1 MKTLLDTRRQKS
13 DGCFNII
20 FRITHERKVYTLNS
34 GISAAE
40 FHWNKQKS
48 EIDKT
53 HPNSKLLNIKLS
65 NQFFKIQKVI
75 LELDIDFTI
84 SELRNRV
91 EGKPESCKEVTFKSF
106 SDNLIYQMLEITKT
120 GNALVYQT
128 ALNRFVDFYGK
139 DDFVFTD
146 INYSVLKQFEH
157 HLLLA
162 GLKLNSISNYI
173 RTIRAIY
180 NKAIKLKVVDR
191 SFYPFYDISIKS
203 EKTTKRAVLKEDLY
217 KILLCKETGHTITSK
232 SLNLFFL
239 SFYLRGISFTDL
251 AYLTPLN
258 IIDGRLT
265 YKRRK
270 THKNY
275 SIKLFPEALSIIF
288 QFNVVGSKYLLPILP
303 NDVPEDTIRA
313 KKIISQCIKTTNKYL
328 KRLSIANDFCT
339 PITTYTSRHSFATI
353 AKRLG
358 YSNELIAEALG
369 HEYGNKITNIYLD
382 AFETKVID
390 EMHFKVMDMKEYI
403 KV

>member
-1 MKTLLDTRRQKS
+1 MASMKALLDTRRQKS

-20 FRITHERKVYTLNS
+20 FRVTHERKVYTLNS
-34 GISAAE
+34 GISTTE
-40 FHWNKQKS
+40 LYWNKQRS

-65 NQFFKIQKVI
+65 SEFFKIQQVL
-75 LELDIDFTI
+75 LELDDVFTI
-84 SELRNRV
+84 KELRNRV
-91 EGKPESCKEVTFKSF
+91 EGKPESFKEVTFKSF
-106 SDNLIYQMLEITKT
+106 SDKLILQMLEINKT

-128 ALNRFVDFYGK
+128 AVNRFVAFYGK
-139 DDFVFTD
+139 DDFVFKD
-146 INYSVLKQFEH
+146 VNYSVLEQFEH

-180 NKAIKLKVVDR
+180 NKAIKLKVVER

-203 EKTTKRAVLKEDLY
+203 EKTAKRAILKDDIY
-217 KILLCKETGHTITSK
+217 KLKQVSLEKHSTAWR
-232 SLNLFFL
+232 SLNYFLL

-251 AYLTPLN
+251 AYLTRNN
-258 IIDGRLT
+258 IIDGRIE

-275 SIKLFPEALSIIF
+275 SIKLLPEAEILF
-288 QFNVVGSKYLLPILP
+288 QQFEVVGSKYLLPILP
-303 NDVPEDTIRA
+303 NEAIEDDLKT
-313 KKIISQCIKTTNKYL
+313 KKIIRQCIKTTNKYL
-328 KRLSIANDFCT
+328 KRLALEVGLGSSV
-339 PITTYTSRHSFATI
+339 TTYTSRHSFGTI

-358 YSNELIAEALG
+358 YSNELIAESLG

-382 AFETKVID
+382 TFDTEVLDSIHKHVIS
-390 EMHFKVMDMKEYI
+390 
-403 KV
+403 

>member
-1 MKTLLDTRRQKS
+1 MASMKALLDTRRQKS
-13 DGCFNII
+13 DGSFNII

-34 GISAAE
+34 GISTTALY
-40 FHWNKQKS
+40 WNKHRN

-65 NQFFKIQKVI
+65 NQFFKIQQII
-75 LELDIDFTI
+75 LELDTDFTI
-84 SELRNRV
+84 SELKNRV
-91 EGKPESCKEVTFKSF
+91 EGKPESSKEVTFKSF
-106 SDNLIYQMLEITKT
+106 SDNLIFQMLEVNKT

-128 ALNRFVDFYGK
+128 ALNRFVAFYGK
-139 DDFVFTD
+139 DDFVFKD
-146 INYSVLKQFEH
+146 VSYSVLEQFEH

-180 NKAIKLKVVDR
+180 NKAIKLKVVER

-203 EKTTKRAVLKEDLY
+203 EKTAKRAILKDDIHKLKQVAIE
-217 KILLCKETGHTITSK
+217 KHSTAWK
-232 SLNLFFL
+232 SLNYFLL

-251 AYLTPLN
+251 AYLTTNN
-258 IIDGRLT
+258 IIDGRIE

-275 SIKLFPEALSIIF
+275 SVKLLPEAEILF
-288 QFNVVGSKYLLPILP
+288 QQFEVVGSKYLLPILP
-303 NDVPEDTIRA
+303 NDEIEDGLKA
-313 KKIISQCIKTTNKYL
+313 KKVIRQCIKITNKYL
-328 KRLSIANDFCT
+328 KRLAVEVGLDS
-339 PITTYTSRHSFATI
+339 PVTTYTSRHAFATI

-358 YSNELIAEALG
+358 YSNELIAESLG

-382 AFETKVID
+382 TFDTEVLDAMHSKVIC
-390 EMHFKVMDMKEYI
+390 
-403 KV
+403 